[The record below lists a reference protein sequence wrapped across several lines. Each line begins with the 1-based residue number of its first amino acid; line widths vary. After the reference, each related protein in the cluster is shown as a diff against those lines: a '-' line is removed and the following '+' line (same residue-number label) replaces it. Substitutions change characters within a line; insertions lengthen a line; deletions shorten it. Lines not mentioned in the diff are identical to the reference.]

1 MKLKSYLSKKFE
13 GRESFLENIVFPI
26 FGEEKFEDMYDVEA
40 LDNEDLQAMAKRTG
54 IKSAIQYGLVQVGT
68 TEINIYDVTVSDRVM
83 MRRNRV
89 GIQQLIRRIMLDYTS
104 AFIIFHYEDSD
115 SWDWRFSFCQ
125 KDNKEVTEAKRYTFL
140 LGPGQ
145 SCRTAAENF
154 QKLIDKHG
162 EINRDDIVAAFDVEA
177 LSKEFFDKYKAKYE
191 KFCNYIYDNRNDEDL
206 FGHEFAEW
214 DEKLIRDYVKKLLGR
229 IVFLHFLQKK
239 GWLGVPVDKQWG
251 EGDTQFMRNLF
262 KASTPEQKDNYLD
275 CVLEPLFAGALN
287 TQRPN
292 DIFDLGVEGFRT
304 TRIPYLNGG
313 LFERDVLDE
322 PKSTFPASYF
332 EDLFEFFYQYNF
344 TIDENNPNDAEVG
357 IDPEMLG
364 HIFENLLED
373 NKDKGAFY
381 TPKEI
386 VQYMCRESLIAYL
399 TTCVMKKQGENHK
412 PEDEIKESV
421 RKLLNKPE
429 EIVPRMRMEHIDDF
443 GSYIR
448 NVKIC
453 DPAIGSG
460 AFPMGL
466 LNELV
471 RCRVFIN
478 AWAKDEKGNLLEG
491 DYAALK
497 TEIIS
502 NNIYGVDIEKGAI
515 DIARLRFWLSIIVDE
530 QTPHVLPNFDYKFM
544 QGNSLIP
551 TFDGKYINLDTKSQ
565 KHINVEAMKKE
576 KQRLYELK
584 QKYYQAEGEEK
595 HELNVQI
602 KDTILKLI
610 SRQLGYESR
619 AWYQHNAVQGTLS
632 FDDVETM
639 SFDEVRQSLPE
650 DKLQSIA
657 LAESLH
663 AKLNDSSIP
672 VSERSQIDIH
682 FFDWRIMF
690 TEVFDKGS
698 DGFDIVIGNPPYIQL
713 QIDIHKKGIDKKGN
727 EYTMK
732 LGDVYKDSNYL
743 TFEKTGDIYCLFYEQ
758 GVNILDTKG
767 TLCYITSNKWMKSGY
782 GEATRRY
789 FINNCNPILLIDFT
803 GTKIFENATVDVNI
817 LLLRKE
823 KNENKTKSVWLD
835 EISDIKDLFNCVD
848 KKSTIS
854 SYESSEVWNILT
866 AKDMLIKNK
875 IESKGKPLGKWDL
888 VLTRGVGTG
897 YDKAYVITNDE
908 KECLFSSC
916 SIDELERTASIIHPM
931 LRGREIDKYSY
942 KWNGL
947 WMIYIPLHFPMNDI
961 PNIKGASKEAED
973 TFSKLYPT
981 IYRHICQYKDN
992 LSTRDKTE
1000 TGIRYEWYC
1009 MQRPRYDKFGKL
1021 GFSKIIYQE
1030 LSQGSSFAF
1039 DEDGVY
1045 LLNNSAYYI
1054 HSQHDDKYL
1063 IAILNSKLIEYAYS
1077 KYYCT
1082 KLGKTGVRWLAQNIV
1097 NLPIVDAEEFQKQDI
1112 IKIVDQILS
1121 FKKSSC
1127 VADTSSLE
1135 AEIDQLVYQLYG
1147 LTDDEIAIVEGKNE

>member
-1 MKLKSYLSKKFE
+1 MELKSYLSSKFE

-26 FGEEKFEDMYDVEA
+26 FGEDRFEDMYDVDA
-40 LDNEDLQAMAKRTG
+40 LDNEDLQAMARRTG
-54 IKSAIQYGLVQVGT
+54 IKSAIFYGLVQVGT

-191 KFCNYIYDNRNDEDL
+191 KFCNYIYDNRNDEEL

-214 DEKLIRDYVKKLLGR
+214 DEKLIRAYVKKLLGR

-262 KASTPEQKDNYLD
+262 KASTQKQKDNYLD
-275 CVLEPLFAGALN
+275 LVLEPLFAGALN

-344 TIDENNPNDAEVG
+344 TIDENDPNDAEVG

-429 EIVPRMRMEHIDDF
+429 EIVPRMRMEHLDDF

-478 AWAKDEKGNLLEG
+478 AWAKDDKGNLLEG

-530 QTPHVLPNFDYKFM
+530 QKPHVLPNFDYKFM

-551 TFDGKYINLDTKSQ
+551 TFDGKFINLETKQIVNAVSE
-565 KHINVEAMKKE
+565 KLKTEKKE
-576 KQRLYELK
+576 LYRLK
-584 QKYYQAEGEEK
+584 QLHYNASGEEK
-595 HELNVQI
+595 NILDI
-602 KDTILKLI
+602 KIKCSILRMI
-610 SRQLGYESR
+610 SMRLGAESR
-619 AWYQHNAVQGTLS
+619 AWHDTHCKQATMDFGDEQSQVS
-632 FDDVETM
+632 FDTIN
-639 SFDEVRQSLPE
+639 QSLPVE
-650 DKLQSIA
+650 MQQTNNLAKA
-657 LAESLH
+657 LY
-663 AKLNDSSIP
+663 KQLNDASIP
-672 VSERSQIDIH
+672 VAERSQIDIR

-690 TEVFDKGS
+690 TEVFDNGS
-698 DGFDIVIGNPPYIQL
+698 DGFDIVIGNPPYNELRDLSNEMQNHYKHSFYHRYAVGGRINMFQYFYPL
-713 QIDIHKKGIDKKGN
+713 GLSLSKKDGIICLITQNSLLAEDSALN
-727 EYTMK
+727 NRK
-732 LGDVYKDSNYL
+732 LL
-743 TFEKTGDIYCLFYEQ
+743 
-758 GVNILDTKG
+758 
-767 TLCYITSNKWMKSGY
+767 
-782 GEATRRY
+782 
-789 FINNCNPILLIDFT
+789 
-803 GTKIFENATVDVNI
+803 FENSTLLSIDSYPERDDKNKRVFESAKMSVCFCVVRNNKCSEERSFNIKIWEERQMIHVCILSLCRKMIKNIFKEDYTIPICSQQNLDVLVKMKKKAIGSSIVLSSGEIDMTKYKPFFVTEPSPNRI
-817 LLLRKE
+817 RVITGAQVLRY
-823 KNENKTKSVWLD
+823 
-835 EISDIKDLFNCVD
+835 EISDNPSQGGIKYVD
-848 KKSTIS
+848 KNKLVLSRKRQAEFNSTRLVMQRITGVDSKIRLIATSLPLGMCCANSTNYIS
-854 SYESSEVWNILT
+854 SINNNLPLNVIL
-866 AKDMLIKNK
+866 
-875 IESKGKPLGKWDL
+875 
-888 VLTRGVGTG
+888 
-897 YDKAYVITNDE
+897 
-908 KECLFSSC
+908 
-916 SIDELERTASIIHPM
+916 
-931 LRGREIDKYSY
+931 
-942 KWNGL
+942 
-947 WMIYIPLHFPMNDI
+947 
-961 PNIKGASKEAED
+961 
-973 TFSKLYPT
+973 
-981 IYRHICQYKDN
+981 
-992 LSTRDKTE
+992 
-1000 TGIRYEWYC
+1000 
-1009 MQRPRYDKFGKL
+1009 
-1021 GFSKIIYQE
+1021 
-1030 LSQGSSFAF
+1030 
-1039 DEDGVY
+1039 
-1045 LLNNSAYYI
+1045 
-1054 HSQHDDKYL
+1054 
-1063 IAILNSKLIEYAYS
+1063 AILNAKASNFFFKATSTNTNVTNKEIEKLPIPMIDNIIQKKLI
-1077 KYYCT
+1077 
-1082 KLGKTGVRWLAQNIV
+1082 KLVDL
-1097 NLPIVDAEEFQKQDI
+1097 IVDLKNKKDNTSTLEF
-1112 IKIVDQILS
+1112 
-1121 FKKSSC
+1121 
-1127 VADTSSLE
+1127 
-1135 AEIDQLVYQLYG
+1135 EIDQIVYQLYG
-1147 LTDDEIAIVEGKNE
+1147 LTDEEIAIVEGKNE

>member
-1 MKLKSYLSKKFE
+1 MCKELKSYLSKKFE

-26 FGEEKFEDMYDVEA
+26 FGEERFEDMYDVDA
-40 LDNEDLQAMAKRTG
+40 LDNEDLQAMARRTG
-54 IKSAIQYGLVQVGT
+54 IKSAVQYGLVQVGT

-145 SCRTAAENF
+145 SCRTAADNF
-154 QKLIDKHG
+154 QKLIDKRG
-162 EINRDDIVAAFDVEA
+162 EISREDIVKAFDVEA
-177 LSKEFFDKYKAKYE
+177 LSKEFFDKYKAQYE
-191 KFCNYIYDNRNDEDL
+191 KFCNYIYDNCDDESL
-206 FGHEFAEW
+206 FGKEFAEW

-239 GWLGVPVDKQWG
+239 GWLGVPFGKEWG
-251 EGDTQFMRNLF
+251 EGDTQFMKHLF
-262 KASTPEQKDNYLD
+262 EASTQEQKENYLD

-292 DIFDLGVEGFRT
+292 DIFDLDVDGYCT

-313 LFERDVLDE
+313 LFERDALDE
-322 PKSTFPASYF
+322 TKSTFPASYF
-332 EDLFEFFYQYNF
+332 EELFEFFYQYNF
-344 TIDENNPNDAEVG
+344 TIDENDPNDAEVG

-364 HIFENLLED
+364 RIFENLLED

-412 PEDEIKESV
+412 PEDEIKASV

-429 EIVPRMRMEHIDDF
+429 DIVPRMTKEHLKDF
-443 GSYIR
+443 DSYIR

-478 AWAKDEKGNLLEG
+478 AWAKDEKGNLIEG

-530 QTPHVLPNFDYKFM
+530 QNPHVLPNFDYKFM

-565 KHINVEAMKKE
+565 QHINVNAMRKE
-576 KQRLYELK
+576 KQHLYELK
-584 QKYYQAEGEEK
+584 QKYYQAVGEAK

-619 AWYQHNAVQGTLS
+619 AWYQHNAVQTSLS
-632 FDDVETM
+632 FDDVTNM
-639 SFDEVRQSLPE
+639 SFDEVRQLLPE

-663 AKLNDSSIP
+663 AKLTDNSIH
-672 VSERSQIDIH
+672 VAERSQIDIH

-690 TEVFDKGS
+690 TEVFDNGN
-698 DGFDIVIGNPPYIQL
+698 DGFDIVIGNPPYIDSETMSKKMEQMRETYNNNYECARGNW
-713 QIDIHKKGIDKKGN
+713 DIFVVFVELGI
-727 EYTMK
+727 K
-732 LGDVYKDSNYL
+732 LLNNTGILCNIIPNKMIAAKYAISIRNRISETTLLEVRDYSKVDV
-743 TFEKTGDIYCLFYEQ
+743 
-758 GVNILDTKG
+758 
-767 TLCYITSNKWMKSGY
+767 
-782 GEATRRY
+782 
-789 FINNCNPILLIDFT
+789 FINAAVYPITI
-803 GTKIFENATVDVNI
+803 
-817 LLLRKE
+817 LLRKDVNPVTSTFVIMDDIIKVRQINRLKSSE
-823 KNENKTKSVWLD
+823 LSNNEYWDMFFVDKVSYDIVSKINMYERMTALPITILGAATVADAYQIKNMVKEQVGDEDGFKLINSGTIDPFVSLWGIRNCRYLKGSYLRPIVPFEDLKKYSENRYTQSISSKVVVASMTTRFEACLDIEGKYLAGKSTTIILGDKDVLYFLIAIINSKLASFWLNIVFNSLKMSGGAINIGKNELSKLPIPPIDDHIVEKLKIIICNETKLKSIDSLLD
-835 EISDIKDLFNCVD
+835 EIDP
-848 KKSTIS
+848 
-854 SYESSEVWNILT
+854 
-866 AKDMLIKNK
+866 LIYN
-875 IESKGKPLGKWDL
+875 
-888 VLTRGVGTG
+888 
-897 YDKAYVITNDE
+897 
-908 KECLFSSC
+908 
-916 SIDELERTASIIHPM
+916 
-931 LRGREIDKYSY
+931 
-942 KWNGL
+942 
-947 WMIYIPLHFPMNDI
+947 
-961 PNIKGASKEAED
+961 
-973 TFSKLYPT
+973 
-981 IYRHICQYKDN
+981 
-992 LSTRDKTE
+992 
-1000 TGIRYEWYC
+1000 
-1009 MQRPRYDKFGKL
+1009 
-1021 GFSKIIYQE
+1021 
-1030 LSQGSSFAF
+1030 
-1039 DEDGVY
+1039 
-1045 LLNNSAYYI
+1045 
-1054 HSQHDDKYL
+1054 
-1063 IAILNSKLIEYAYS
+1063 
-1077 KYYCT
+1077 
-1082 KLGKTGVRWLAQNIV
+1082 
-1097 NLPIVDAEEFQKQDI
+1097 
-1112 IKIVDQILS
+1112 
-1121 FKKSSC
+1121 
-1127 VADTSSLE
+1127 
-1135 AEIDQLVYQLYG
+1135 LYG
-1147 LTDDEIAIVEGKNE
+1147 LTDEEISIVEGKNE

>member
-1 MKLKSYLSKKFE
+1 MDLKSYLSREFE
-13 GRESFLENIVFPI
+13 GRDSFLENIVFPI
-26 FGEEKFEDMYDVEA
+26 FGKENFENKYDVDA
-40 LDNEDLQAMAKRTG
+40 LDNDDLKLLAQRTG
-54 IKSAIQYGLVQVGT
+54 IKSAILYGLVQVGT
-68 TEINIYDVTVSDRVM
+68 TEIYIYDVTVSERVV

-89 GIQQLIRRIMLDYTS
+89 GIQQLIRKIMETYSS

-125 KDNKEVTEAKRYTFL
+125 KDDKEATEAKRYTFL
-140 LGPGQ
+140 LGKGQ

-162 EINRDDIVAAFDVEA
+162 NINRDDIVKAFDVEA

-262 KASTPEQKDNYLD
+262 KASTQKQKDNYLD
-275 CVLEPLFAGALN
+275 LVLEPLFAGALN

-313 LFERDVLDE
+313 LFERDALDE

-344 TIDENNPNDAEVG
+344 TIDENDPNDAEVG

-412 PEDEIKESV
+412 PADEIKESV

-429 EIVPRMRMEHIDDF
+429 EIVPNMKKNHFEDF

-478 AWAKDEKGNLLEG
+478 AWAKDDKGNLLEG

-530 QTPHVLPNFDYKFM
+530 RTPHVLPNFDYKFM

-551 TFDGKYINLDTKSQ
+551 TFDGKFINLDTKSQ

-576 KQRLYELK
+576 KQHLYELK
-584 QKYYQAEGEEK
+584 QKYYKAEGEDK

-639 SFDEVRQSLPE
+639 SFQEVRQSLPE

-663 AKLNDSSIP
+663 EKLNDKTIP
-672 VSERSQIDIH
+672 VVDRSQIDIH

-690 TEVFDKGS
+690 TEVFDNGNE
-698 DGFDIVIGNPPYIQL
+698 GFDIVIGNPPYITMTKNNTDNSL
-713 QIDIHKKGIDKKGN
+713 LKLYIDNFISIKKCYSKNIYTLFIELGICSLLAPSGN
-727 EYTMK
+727 ISFIIPEGLFKTRSYADCVSMMNNN
-732 LGDVYKDSNYL
+732 GDLLFYSTFSNYVFENAVTGSL
-743 TFEKTGDIYCLFYEQ
+743 IFNFRKEKTG
-758 GVNILDTKG
+758 TKA
-767 TLCYITSNKWMKSGY
+767 IH
-782 GEATRRY
+782 
-789 FINNCNPILLIDFT
+789 
-803 GTKIFENATVDVNI
+803 
-817 LLLRKE
+817 
-823 KNENKTKSVWLD
+823 
-835 EISDIKDLFNCVD
+835 
-848 KKSTIS
+848 
-854 SYESSEVWNILT
+854 
-866 AKDMLIKNK
+866 
-875 IESKGKPLGKWDL
+875 
-888 VLTRGVGTG
+888 
-897 YDKAYVITNDE
+897 YD
-908 KECLFSSC
+908 
-916 SIDELERTASIIHPM
+916 
-931 LRGREIDKYSY
+931 
-942 KWNGL
+942 
-947 WMIYIPLHFPMNDI
+947 
-961 PNIKGASKEAED
+961 
-973 TFSKLYPT
+973 
-981 IYRHICQYKDN
+981 
-992 LSTRDKTE
+992 
-1000 TGIRYEWYC
+1000 
-1009 MQRPRYDKFGKL
+1009 
-1021 GFSKIIYQE
+1021 
-1030 LSQGSSFAF
+1030 F
-1039 DEDGVY
+1039 DENY
-1045 LLNNSAYYI
+1045 N
-1054 HSQHDDKYL
+1054 
-1063 IAILNSKLIEYAYS
+1063 
-1077 KYYCT
+1077 
-1082 KLGKTGVRWLAQNIV
+1082 
-1097 NLPIVDAEEFQKQDI
+1097 
-1112 IKIVDQILS
+1112 IKIVEDGDASILDKIYYSSKELKEVAELFKGMVVKDRQKVVFDTQNGYPNIFLLGKSISKWIIRTPYYTDYCTLTIVGGTKKKSKHDVYPRIVIRRTGDTLCCALIDTPALTESTLYSCWSKKTSIDNRYLLGLLNSNLLDFYNKKRNITNQQGFPQILMTDLQGLPIKEVTNDKQQPIINLVDKILS
-1121 FKKSSC
+1121 KKKQDPYS
-1127 VADTSSLE
+1127 DTSALE
-1135 AEIDQLVYQLYG
+1135 HEIDHLVYQLYG
-1147 LTDDEIAIVEGKNE
+1147 LSYDEVLIVDPDTPITREEYERYNISE

>member
-344 TIDENNPNDAEVG
+344 TIDENDPNDAEVG

-429 EIVPRMRMEHIDDF
+429 EIVPRMRMEHLDDF

-551 TFDGKYINLDTKSQ
+551 TFDGKFINLETEK
-565 KHINVEAMKKE
+565 INKEYYKKLVAEKKE
-576 KQRLYELK
+576 LYRLK
-584 QKYYQAEGEEK
+584 QLHYNASGNEK
-595 HELNVQI
+595 HELDVKI
-602 KDTILKLI
+602 KYSILRLI
-610 SRQLGYESR
+610 AVRLGYESR
-619 AWYQHNAVQGTLS
+619 SWYKNHVTQNSLFKDEETS
-632 FDDVETM
+632 FDIVRKTLPKEKQKVIEFVE
-639 SFDEVRQSLPE
+639 
-650 DKLQSIA
+650 A
-657 LAESLH
+657 LSN
-663 AKLNDSSIP
+663 KLNDISVPI
-672 VSERSQIDIH
+672 EKRSQINIH

-690 TEVFDKGS
+690 TEVFDNGS
-698 DGFDIVIGNPPYIQL
+698 DGFDIVIGNPPYIKEYENRNAFDGFRENSPYYIGKMDLWHGFTCNAIDLCKNYGIVMFIAQNNWTTNAGACKMRKKVVDETRILQMVDFNDYMVFGESASIQTMIMLFCKDSKSNGYKIDYRKQTLSSGKVGMVQL
-713 QIDIHKKGIDKKGN
+713 LGQTGDHCLMRPIFNREFYKGKYITFSKFDDVLTKIDSMDSYLSQDEIAQGIVFPQDFLNKKGHNKIPSFPVGTGIFCLTQSELNALRLTESETKLIKPYYTTEQIHKY
-727 EYTMK
+727 YT
-732 LGDVYKDSNYL
+732 D
-743 TFEKTGDIYCLFYEQ
+743 E
-758 GVNILDTKG
+758 
-767 TLCYITSNKWMKSGY
+767 
-782 GEATRRY
+782 
-789 FINNCNPILLIDFT
+789 
-803 GTKIFENATVDVNI
+803 
-817 LLLRKE
+817 
-823 KNENKTKSVWLD
+823 NENK
-835 EISDIKDLFNCVD
+835 
-848 KKSTIS
+848 
-854 SYESSEVWNILT
+854 
-866 AKDMLIKNK
+866 
-875 IESKGKPLGKWDL
+875 
-888 VLTRGVGTG
+888 
-897 YDKAYVITNDE
+897 
-908 KECLFSSC
+908 
-916 SIDELERTASIIHPM
+916 
-931 LRGREIDKYSY
+931 
-942 KWNGL
+942 L
-947 WMIYIPLHFPMNDI
+947 WMIYTDSKFKADNSLDCFPRIKKHLDQFTSVITSDNKPYGLHRARNSYFFTGKKLISLRKCSNGPVFSYSECDCYVSQTFFSIKTNRWNLKFLTGLLNSSLIRFWLQNKGKMQGENYQVDKEPLMGIPLPQTSYMQQNMI
-961 PNIKGASKEAED
+961 ELVETIISIK
-973 TFSKLYPT
+973 
-981 IYRHICQYKDN
+981 
-992 LSTRDKTE
+992 
-1000 TGIRYEWYC
+1000 
-1009 MQRPRYDKFGKL
+1009 
-1021 GFSKIIYQE
+1021 
-1030 LSQGSSFAF
+1030 
-1039 DEDGVY
+1039 
-1045 LLNNSAYYI
+1045 
-1054 HSQHDDKYL
+1054 
-1063 IAILNSKLIEYAYS
+1063 
-1077 KYYCT
+1077 
-1082 KLGKTGVRWLAQNIV
+1082 
-1097 NLPIVDAEEFQKQDI
+1097 KQD
-1112 IKIVDQILS
+1112 KNS
-1121 FKKSSC
+1121 
-1127 VADTSSLE
+1127 DTTVLE
-1135 AEIDQLVYQLYG
+1135 HEIDQLVYKLYG
-1147 LTDDEIAIVEGKNE
+1147 LTDEEIAIVEGRNE

>member
-1 MKLKSYLSKKFE
+1 MSMELKSYLSKKFE

-344 TIDENNPNDAEVG
+344 TIDENDPNDAEVG

-429 EIVPRMRMEHIDDF
+429 EIVPRMRMEHLDDF

-478 AWAKDEKGNLLEG
+478 AWAKDDKGNLLEG

-530 QTPHVLPNFDYKFM
+530 RTPHVLPNFDYKFM

-551 TFDGKYINLDTKSQ
+551 TFDGKFINLDTKSQ

-576 KQRLYELK
+576 KQHLYELK
-584 QKYYQAEGEEK
+584 QKYYKAEGEDK

-639 SFDEVRQSLPE
+639 SFQEVRQSLPE

-672 VSERSQIDIH
+672 VAERSQVDIH

-690 TEVFDKGS
+690 TEVFDNGS
-698 DGFDIVIGNPPYIQL
+698 DGFDIVIGNPPYITMTKNNTDNSL
-713 QIDIHKKGIDKKGN
+713 LKLYIDNFISIKKCYSKNIYTLFIELGICSLLAPSGN
-727 EYTMK
+727 ISFIIPEGLFKTRSYADCVSMMNNN
-732 LGDVYKDSNYL
+732 GDLLFYSTFSNYVFENAVTGSL
-743 TFEKTGDIYCLFYEQ
+743 IFNFRKEKTG
-758 GVNILDTKG
+758 TKA
-767 TLCYITSNKWMKSGY
+767 IH
-782 GEATRRY
+782 
-789 FINNCNPILLIDFT
+789 
-803 GTKIFENATVDVNI
+803 
-817 LLLRKE
+817 
-823 KNENKTKSVWLD
+823 
-835 EISDIKDLFNCVD
+835 
-848 KKSTIS
+848 
-854 SYESSEVWNILT
+854 
-866 AKDMLIKNK
+866 
-875 IESKGKPLGKWDL
+875 
-888 VLTRGVGTG
+888 
-897 YDKAYVITNDE
+897 YD
-908 KECLFSSC
+908 
-916 SIDELERTASIIHPM
+916 
-931 LRGREIDKYSY
+931 
-942 KWNGL
+942 
-947 WMIYIPLHFPMNDI
+947 
-961 PNIKGASKEAED
+961 
-973 TFSKLYPT
+973 
-981 IYRHICQYKDN
+981 
-992 LSTRDKTE
+992 
-1000 TGIRYEWYC
+1000 
-1009 MQRPRYDKFGKL
+1009 
-1021 GFSKIIYQE
+1021 
-1030 LSQGSSFAF
+1030 F
-1039 DEDGVY
+1039 DENY
-1045 LLNNSAYYI
+1045 N
-1054 HSQHDDKYL
+1054 
-1063 IAILNSKLIEYAYS
+1063 
-1077 KYYCT
+1077 
-1082 KLGKTGVRWLAQNIV
+1082 
-1097 NLPIVDAEEFQKQDI
+1097 
-1112 IKIVDQILS
+1112 IKIVEDGDASILDKIYYSSKELKEVAELFKGMVVKDRQKVVFDTQNGYPNIFLLGKSISKWIIRTPYYTDYCTLTIVGGTKKKSKHDVYPRIVIRRTGDTLCCALIDTPALTESTLYSCWSKKTSIDNRYLLGLLNSNLLDFYNKKRNITNQQGFPQILMTDLQGLPIKEVTNDKQQPIINLVDKILS
-1121 FKKSSC
+1121 KKKQDPYS
-1127 VADTSSLE
+1127 DTSALE
-1135 AEIDQLVYQLYG
+1135 HEIDQLVYQLYC
-1147 LTDDEIAIVEGKNE
+1147 LSYDEVLIIDPDTPITREEYERYNISE

>member
-1 MKLKSYLSKKFE
+1 MSKELKSYLSKKFE

-26 FGEEKFEDMYDVEA
+26 FGEERFEDMYDVDA
-40 LDNEDLQAMAKRTG
+40 LDNEDLQAMARRTG

-145 SCRTAAENF
+145 SCRTAADNF
-154 QKLIDKHG
+154 QKLIDKRG
-162 EINRDDIVAAFDVEA
+162 EISREDIVKAFDVEA
-177 LSKEFFDKYKAKYE
+177 LSKEFFDKYKAQYE
-191 KFCNYIYDNRNDEDL
+191 KFCNYIYDNCDDESL
-206 FGHEFAEW
+206 FGKEFAKW

-239 GWLGVPVDKQWG
+239 GWLGVPFGKEWG
-251 EGDTQFMRNLF
+251 EGDTQFMKHLF
-262 KASTPEQKDNYLD
+262 EASTQEQKENYLD

-292 DIFDLGVEGFRT
+292 DIFDLDVDGYRT

-313 LFERDVLDE
+313 LFERDALDE
-322 PKSTFPASYF
+322 PKSTLPASYF
-332 EDLFEFFYQYNF
+332 EELFDFFYQYNF
-344 TIDENNPNDAEVG
+344 TIDENDPNDAEVG

-364 HIFENLLED
+364 RIFENLLED

-429 EIVPRMRMEHIDDF
+429 EIVPRMTKEHLKDF
-443 GSYIR
+443 DFYIR

-478 AWAKDEKGNLLEG
+478 AWAKDENGNLLEG

-530 QTPHVLPNFDYKFM
+530 RNPHVLPNFDYKFM

-565 KHINVEAMKKE
+565 QHINVNAMRKE
-576 KQRLYELK
+576 KQHLYELK
-584 QKYYQAEGEEK
+584 QNYYQAEGEAK
-595 HELNVQI
+595 HDLNVQI

-619 AWYQHNAVQGTLS
+619 AWYQHNAVQTSLS
-632 FDDVETM
+632 FDDVKNM
-639 SFDEVRQSLPE
+639 PFDEVRQSLPE

-663 AKLNDSSIP
+663 AKLTDNSIP
-672 VSERSQIDIH
+672 VAERSQIDIH

-690 TEVFDKGS
+690 TEVFDNGN
-698 DGFDIVIGNPPYIQL
+698 DGFDIVIGNPPYVTY
-713 QIDIHKKGIDKKGN
+713 KGKQKVNCSEELVSHLISI
-727 EYTMK
+727 
-732 LGDVYKDSNYL
+732 YKDSAEYKINSYALFVELGQKISRSRGCL
-743 TFEKTGDIYCLFYEQ
+743 TFIIPSTILQNEYLKKIRKLLITANDLMTIVSFENKVFDAVTDSIIIECLHGHSTSNIMTYYRVNDLNFTCTDYKCFNPEQWNSESELYKIDLRSNNNDKIIFSKMEDNSIRLGDIYNVYVGIVANGIKKFLSEYKQNNNYKKYLQ
-758 GVNILDTKG
+758 GKHLGHYSIKK
-767 TLCYITSNKWMKSGY
+767 TSL
-782 GEATRRY
+782 
-789 FINNCNPILLIDFT
+789 FINFDKEKLHSNTDET
-803 GTKIFENATVDVNI
+803 VYEREMKI
-817 LLLRKE
+817 LLRKTG
-823 KNENKTKSVWLD
+823 NV
-835 EISDIKDLFNCVD
+835 
-848 KKSTIS
+848 
-854 SYESSEVWNILT
+854 
-866 AKDMLIKNK
+866 LIA
-875 IESKGKPLGKWDL
+875 
-888 VLTRGVGTG
+888 T
-897 YDKAYVITNDE
+897 
-908 KECLFSSC
+908 
-916 SIDELERTASIIHPM
+916 
-931 LRGREIDKYSY
+931 IDKEHYYTDQS
-942 KWNGL
+942 
-947 WMIYIPLHFPMNDI
+947 IYN
-961 PNIKGASKEAED
+961 
-973 TFSKLYPT
+973 
-981 IYRHICQYKDN
+981 
-992 LSTRDKTE
+992 
-1000 TGIRYEWYC
+1000 
-1009 MQRPRYDKFGKL
+1009 
-1021 GFSKIIYQE
+1021 IYQYIDN
-1030 LSQGSSFAF
+1030 SYS
-1039 DEDGVY
+1039 DY
-1045 LLNNSAYYI
+1045 LLV
-1054 HSQHDDKYL
+1054 
-1063 IAILNSKLIEYAYS
+1063 AILNSKLMNFYYNRKLITNADVFPYIKGVHIKSFPIPKKHTNSTIE
-1077 KYYCT
+1077 K
-1082 KLGKTGVRWLAQNIV
+1082 KIEDKVRKILDSRQKGISINV
-1097 NLPIVDAEEFQKQDI
+1097 NSIE
-1112 IKIVDQILS
+1112 
-1121 FKKSSC
+1121 C
-1127 VADTSSLE
+1127 
-1135 AEIDQLVYQLYG
+1135 EINKLVYQLYG
-1147 LTDDEIAIVEGKNE
+1147 LTQEEISIVEGKNE

>member
-1 MKLKSYLSKKFE
+1 MSMELKSYLSKKFE

-191 KFCNYIYDNRNDEDL
+191 KFCNYIYDNRNDETL

-344 TIDENNPNDAEVG
+344 TIDENDPYDAEVG

-429 EIVPRMRMEHIDDF
+429 EIVPRMRMEHLDDF

-551 TFDGKYINLDTKSQ
+551 TFDGKFINLETEK
-565 KHINVEAMKKE
+565 INKEYYKKLVAEKKE
-576 KQRLYELK
+576 LYRLK
-584 QKYYQAEGEEK
+584 QLHYNASGNEK
-595 HELNVQI
+595 HELDVKI
-602 KDTILKLI
+602 KYSILRLI
-610 SRQLGYESR
+610 AVRLGYESR
-619 AWYQHNAVQGTLS
+619 SWYKNHVTQNSLFKDEETS
-632 FDDVETM
+632 FDIVRKTLPKEKQKVIEFVE
-639 SFDEVRQSLPE
+639 
-650 DKLQSIA
+650 A
-657 LAESLH
+657 LSN
-663 AKLNDSSIP
+663 KLNDTSVPI
-672 VSERSQIDIH
+672 EKRSQINIH

-690 TEVFDKGS
+690 TEVFDNGS
-698 DGFDIVIGNPPYIQL
+698 DGFDIVIGNPPYIKEYENRNAFDGFRENSPYYIGKMDLWHGFTCNAIDLCKNYGIVMFIAQNNWTTNAGACKMRKKVVDETRILQMVDFNDYMVFGESASIQTMIMLFCKDSKSNGYKIDYRKQTLSSGKVGMVQL
-713 QIDIHKKGIDKKGN
+713 LGQTGDHCLMRPIFNREFYKGKYITFSKFDDVLTKIDSMDSYLSQDEIAQGIVFPQDFLNKKGHNKIPSFPVGTGIFCLTQSELNALRLTESETKLIKPYYTTEQIHKY
-727 EYTMK
+727 YT
-732 LGDVYKDSNYL
+732 D
-743 TFEKTGDIYCLFYEQ
+743 E
-758 GVNILDTKG
+758 
-767 TLCYITSNKWMKSGY
+767 
-782 GEATRRY
+782 
-789 FINNCNPILLIDFT
+789 
-803 GTKIFENATVDVNI
+803 
-817 LLLRKE
+817 
-823 KNENKTKSVWLD
+823 NENK
-835 EISDIKDLFNCVD
+835 
-848 KKSTIS
+848 
-854 SYESSEVWNILT
+854 
-866 AKDMLIKNK
+866 
-875 IESKGKPLGKWDL
+875 
-888 VLTRGVGTG
+888 
-897 YDKAYVITNDE
+897 
-908 KECLFSSC
+908 
-916 SIDELERTASIIHPM
+916 
-931 LRGREIDKYSY
+931 
-942 KWNGL
+942 L
-947 WMIYIPLHFPMNDI
+947 WMIYTDSKFKADNSLDCFPRIKKHLDQFTSVITSDNKPYGLHRARNSYFFTGKKIISLRKCSNGPVFSYSECDCYVSQTFFSIKTNRWNLKFLTGLLNSSLIRFWLQNKGKMQGENYQVDKEPLMGIPLPQTSYMQQNMI
-961 PNIKGASKEAED
+961 ELVETIISIK
-973 TFSKLYPT
+973 
-981 IYRHICQYKDN
+981 
-992 LSTRDKTE
+992 
-1000 TGIRYEWYC
+1000 
-1009 MQRPRYDKFGKL
+1009 
-1021 GFSKIIYQE
+1021 
-1030 LSQGSSFAF
+1030 
-1039 DEDGVY
+1039 
-1045 LLNNSAYYI
+1045 
-1054 HSQHDDKYL
+1054 
-1063 IAILNSKLIEYAYS
+1063 
-1077 KYYCT
+1077 
-1082 KLGKTGVRWLAQNIV
+1082 
-1097 NLPIVDAEEFQKQDI
+1097 KQD
-1112 IKIVDQILS
+1112 KNS
-1121 FKKSSC
+1121 
-1127 VADTSSLE
+1127 DTTVLE
-1135 AEIDQLVYQLYG
+1135 HEIDQLVYKLYG
-1147 LTDDEIAIVEGKNE
+1147 LTDEEIAIVEGRNE

>member
-1 MKLKSYLSKKFE
+1 MELKSYLSSKFE
-13 GRESFLENIVFPI
+13 GRDSFLENIVFPI
-26 FGEEKFEDMYDVEA
+26 FGEERFEDRYDVEA
-40 LDNEDLQAMAKRTG
+40 LDNADLQSMAQRTG
-54 IKSAIQYGLVQVGT
+54 IKSVILYGMVQIGT
-68 TEINIYDVTVSDRVM
+68 TEIYIYDVTVSDRVM

-89 GIQQLIRRIMLDYTS
+89 GIQRLIRRIMDTFTS

-125 KDNKEVTEAKRYTFL
+125 KDDKDATEAKRYTFL

-145 SCRTAAENF
+145 SCRTATENF

-162 EINRDDIVAAFDVEA
+162 EISREDIVNAFDVEA

-191 KFCNYIYDNRNDEDL
+191 KFCNYIYDNRNDESL

-262 KASTPEQKDNYLD
+262 KASTKEQKDNYLD
-275 CVLEPLFAGALN
+275 SVLEPLFAGALN

-304 TRIPYLNGG
+304 MKIPYLNGG
-313 LFERDVLDE
+313 LFELDALDE
-322 PKSTFPASYF
+322 LKSIFPASYF

-344 TIDENNPNDAEVG
+344 TIDENDPNDAEVG

-412 PEDEIKESV
+412 PEDKISESV
-421 RKLLNKPE
+421 RQLLNKPE
-429 EIVPRMRMEHIDDF
+429 EIVPRMKKEHLDDF

-530 QTPHVLPNFDYKFM
+530 RTPHVLPNFDYKFM

-551 TFDGKYINLDTKSQ
+551 TFDGKFINLDTKSQ
-565 KHINVEAMKKE
+565 SHTNVEAMKKD
-576 KQRLYELK
+576 KQHLYELK
-584 QKYYQAEGEEK
+584 KQYYKAEGEDK

-619 AWYQHNAVQGTLS
+619 SWYHHNAVQTSLS
-632 FDDVETM
+632 FDDVTNM

-650 DKLQSIA
+650 EKQQTIA

-663 AKLNDSSIP
+663 AKLIDKSIP
-672 VSERSQIDIH
+672 VAERSQIDIH

-690 TEVFDKGS
+690 TEVFDNGN

-713 QIDIHKKGIDKKGN
+713 QINGG
-727 EYTMK
+727 ELAK
-732 LGDVYKDSNYL
+732 LYENCNYS
-743 TFEKTGDIYCLFYEQ
+743 TFARTGDIYCLFYERGWQ
-758 GVNILDTKG
+758 LLNKG
-767 TLCYITSNKWMKSGY
+767 GHLCYITSNKWMRAGY
-782 GEATRRY
+782 GEKTRD
-789 FINNCNPILLIDFT
+789 FFANKTNPMLLIDFA
-803 GTKIFENATVDVNI
+803 GVKIFESATVDTNI
-817 LLLRKE
+817 LLFSKSNNQHRTICAVTNKQNKDSV
-823 KNENKTKSVWLD
+823 KNL
-835 EISDIKDLFNCVD
+835 SDFVQQQNTICDFSSSDSWVILSPIEQSIKR
-848 KKSTIS
+848 
-854 SYESSEVWNILT
+854 
-866 AKDMLIKNK
+866 K
-875 IESKGKPLGKWDL
+875 IEAVGTPLKDWDINIYRG
-888 VLTRGVGTG
+888 VLTGCNE
-897 YDKAYVITNDE
+897 AFIITSEKREEILANCQTEDE
-908 KECLFSSC
+908 RQ
-916 SIDELERTASIIHPM
+916 RTAELIRPI
-931 LRGREIDKYSY
+931 LRGRDIKRYGYVD
-942 KWNGL
+942 NGL
-947 WMIYIPLHFPMNDI
+947 YLINTHN
-961 PNIKGASKEAED
+961 
-973 TFSKLYPT
+973 
-981 IYRHICQYKDN
+981 
-992 LSTRDKTE
+992 
-1000 TGIRYEWYC
+1000 GIRG
-1009 MQRPRYDKFGKL
+1009 RLPRINIEDYPAVKAHLDQYWDKIAIRADKGDTPYNLRNCAYLEDFNKP
-1021 GFSKIIYQE
+1021 KIIFQE
-1030 LSQGSSFAF
+1030 IVQSSQFLY
-1039 DEDGVY
+1039 DEETHYMCNDTGRIIVGDHLPFILGV
-1045 LLNNSAYYI
+1045 
-1054 HSQHDDKYL
+1054 
-1063 IAILNSKLIEYAYS
+1063 LNSKIFFYAVKKFYGGGVLGEHGIRMKHTFFGNFPCLSYDRQIEEGAKELSNNFIETIAKRLDELIYSAYS
-1077 KYYCT
+1077 LT
-1082 KLGKTGVRWLAQNIV
+1082 K
-1097 NLPIVDAEEFQKQDI
+1097 EEI
-1112 IKIVDQILS
+1112 
-1121 FKKSSC
+1121 
-1127 VADTSSLE
+1127 
-1135 AEIDQLVYQLYG
+1135 AEI
-1147 LTDDEIAIVEGKNE
+1147 EGEVT

>member
-1 MKLKSYLSKKFE
+1 M
-13 GRESFLENIVFPI
+13 ENIVFPI
-26 FGEEKFEDMYDVEA
+26 FGEERFEDMYDVDA
-40 LDNEDLQAMAKRTG
+40 LDNEDLQAMAQRTG
-54 IKSAIQYGLVQVGT
+54 IKSAILYGLVQIGT
-68 TEINIYDVTVSDRVM
+68 TEIYIYDVTVSDRVM

-89 GIQQLIRRIMLDYTS
+89 GIQQLIRKIMETYTS
-104 AFIIFHYEDSD
+104 AFIIFHYEDSE

-125 KDNKEVTEAKRYTFL
+125 KDDKEVTEAKRYTFL
-140 LGPGQ
+140 LGPDQ

-162 EINRDDIVAAFDVEA
+162 DINRDDIVQAFDVEA
-177 LSKEFFDKYKAKYE
+177 LSKEFFGKYKLQYE
-191 KFCNYIYDNRNDEDL
+191 KFCKFIYDNRNDESL

-239 GWLGVPVDKQWG
+239 GWLGVDVNKQWG
-251 EGDTQFMRNLF
+251 DGETQFMRNLF
-262 KASTPEQKDNYLD
+262 KASTQEQKDNYLD
-275 CVLEPLFAGALN
+275 LVLEPLFGGALN

-292 DIFDLGVEGFRT
+292 DIFDLNVEGYRN

-313 LFERDVLDE
+313 LFERDMLDE

-344 TIDENNPNDAEVG
+344 TIDENDPNDAEVG

-364 HIFENLLED
+364 RIFENLLED

-421 RKLLNKPE
+421 RQLLNKPE
-429 EIVPRMRMEHIDDF
+429 DIVPRMKKEHLEDF
-443 GSYIR
+443 DSYIR

-551 TFDGKYINLDTKSQ
+551 TFDGKFINLDTTTQS
-565 KHINVEAMKKE
+565 HINVVAMKKE
-576 KQRLYELK
+576 KQHLYELK
-584 QKYYQAEGEEK
+584 QKYYKAEGEEK

-619 AWYQHNAVQGTLS
+619 AWYQHNAVQTTLDFGEVS
-632 FDDVETM
+632 SM
-639 SFDEVRQSLPE
+639 SFDKVRQSLPA
-650 DKLQSIA
+650 DKLESIE
-657 LAESLH
+657 LAETLH
-663 AKLNDSSIP
+663 AKLNDKSIP

-690 TEVFDKGS
+690 TEVFDNDNK
-698 DGFDIVIGNPPYIQL
+698 GFDIVIGNPPYITMTKNNTDNSL
-713 QIDIHKKGIDKKGN
+713 LKVYIDEYLSIKRCYSKNIYTLFIELGICNLLAPRGN
-727 EYTMK
+727 ISYIIPEGLFKTRSYEDCVSMMNNN
-732 LGDVYKDSNYL
+732 GDL
-743 TFEKTGDIYCLFYEQ
+743 LFYS
-758 GVNILDTKG
+758 T
-767 TLCYITSNKWMKSGY
+767 
-782 GEATRRY
+782 
-789 FINNCNPILLIDFT
+789 FT
-803 GTKIFENATVDVNI
+803 NYVFENAVTGSLIFNF
-817 LLLRKE
+817 RKE
-823 KNENKTKSVWLD
+823 KRGIKPIHYDFDENYYLKIVEDEDTSILDKIRCSSKELKEVAELFKGMVVKNRQEVVFETQNGCPDIFLLGKSISKWNVKKLFYTDYDTLTIIGGTK
-835 EISDIKDLFNCVD
+835 
-848 KKSTIS
+848 KKSKHDVSPRIVIRRTGDTLCCAIIDTPALT
-854 SYESSEVWNILT
+854 ESTLYSCWS
-866 AKDMLIKNK
+866 KN
-875 IESKGKPLGKWDL
+875 P
-888 VLTRGVGTG
+888 
-897 YDKAYVITNDE
+897 
-908 KECLFSSC
+908 
-916 SIDELERTASIIHPM
+916 SID
-931 LRGREIDKYSY
+931 
-942 KWNGL
+942 N
-947 WMIYIPLHFPMNDI
+947 
-961 PNIKGASKEAED
+961 
-973 TFSKLYPT
+973 
-981 IYRHICQYKDN
+981 
-992 LSTRDKTE
+992 
-1000 TGIRYEWYC
+1000 
-1009 MQRPRYDKFGKL
+1009 
-1021 GFSKIIYQE
+1021 
-1030 LSQGSSFAF
+1030 
-1039 DEDGVY
+1039 
-1045 LLNNSAYYI
+1045 
-1054 HSQHDDKYL
+1054 KYL
-1063 IAILNSKLIEYAYS
+1063 IGLLNSSLLDFYNKKRNITNQQGFPQILMTDLQGLPIREV
-1077 KYYCT
+1077 KID
-1082 KLGKTGVRWLAQNIV
+1082 KQQPIV
-1097 NLPIVDAEEFQKQDI
+1097 NLVN
-1112 IKIVDQILS
+1112 QILS
-1121 FKKSSC
+1121 RKNQNPM
-1127 VADTSSLE
+1127 ADTSALE
-1135 AEIDQLVYQLYG
+1135 HEIDQLVYKLYG
-1147 LTDDEIAIVEGKNE
+1147 LTDDEIAIVEGNNE

>member
-1 MKLKSYLSKKFE
+1 MELKSYLSSKFE
-13 GRESFLENIVFPI
+13 GRDSFLKNIVYPI
-26 FGEEKFEDMYDVEA
+26 FGEERFEDRYDVEA
-40 LDNEDLQAMAKRTG
+40 LDNADLQSMAQRTG
-54 IKSAIQYGLVQVGT
+54 IKSVILYGMVQIGT
-68 TEINIYDVTVSDRVM
+68 TEIYIYDVTVSDRVM

-89 GIQQLIRRIMLDYTS
+89 GIQRLIRRIMDTFTS

-125 KDNKEVTEAKRYTFL
+125 KDDKDATEAKRYTFL

-145 SCRTAAENF
+145 SCRTATENF

-162 EINRDDIVAAFDVEA
+162 EISREDIVNAFDVEA

-191 KFCNYIYDNRNDEDL
+191 KFCNYIYDNRNDESL

-262 KASTPEQKDNYLD
+262 KASTKEQKDNYLD
-275 CVLEPLFAGALN
+275 SVLEPLFAGALN

-304 TRIPYLNGG
+304 MKIPYLNGG
-313 LFERDVLDE
+313 LFELDALDE
-322 PKSTFPASYF
+322 LKSIFPASYF

-344 TIDENNPNDAEVG
+344 TIDENDPNDAEVG

-412 PEDEIKESV
+412 PEDKISESV
-421 RKLLNKPE
+421 RQLLNKPE
-429 EIVPRMRMEHIDDF
+429 EIVPRMKKEHLDDF

-530 QTPHVLPNFDYKFM
+530 RTPHVLPNFDYKFM

-551 TFDGKYINLDTKSQ
+551 TFDGKFINLDTKSQ
-565 KHINVEAMKKE
+565 SHTNVEAMKKD
-576 KQRLYELK
+576 KQHLYELK
-584 QKYYQAEGEEK
+584 QQYYKAEGEDK

-619 AWYQHNAVQGTLS
+619 SWYQHNAVQTSLS
-632 FDDVETM
+632 FDDVTNM

-650 DKLQSIA
+650 EKQQTIA

-663 AKLNDSSIP
+663 AKLNDKSIP
-672 VSERSQIDIH
+672 VAERSQIDIH

-690 TEVFDKGS
+690 TEVFDNGS
-698 DGFDIVIGNPPYIQL
+698 DGFDIVIGNPPYLRIQEL
-713 QIDIHKKGIDKKGN
+713 RQSNNELAEYLSSKYKSATGSFDLYVTFVEQGLKLVKPIGVMYYIMPVKWTNSSFGKGLRGLLCDRSFISSIINFEAYQIFNASTYTGIHCFKHSDSLSYLELDRDMKNNQELHAYLNSITQSEFVKIKPNTSEAWILTNRKVNSVLEKLNKLPLRLSDVFDKIFQGIATSKD
-727 EYTMK
+727 
-732 LGDVYKDSNYL
+732 DVYFLYNCHLTNSFEIEGFSKYL
-743 TFEKTGDIYCLFYEQ
+743 KKNVTIEKGL
-758 GVNILDTKG
+758 V
-767 TLCYITSNKWMKSGY
+767 
-782 GEATRRY
+782 
-789 FINNCNPILLIDFT
+789 
-803 GTKIFENATVDVNI
+803 
-817 LLLRKE
+817 
-823 KNENKTKSVWLD
+823 
-835 EISDIKDLFNCVD
+835 
-848 KKSTIS
+848 
-854 SYESSEVWNILT
+854 
-866 AKDMLIKNK
+866 
-875 IESKGKPLGKWDL
+875 KPLLKGEDVHRYEPL
-888 VLTRGVGTG
+888 YSDR
-897 YDKAYVITNDE
+897 YVIFPYNLSNGRAE
-908 KECLFSSC
+908 LFSEQQIANLFPKGYSYLKDC
-916 SIDELERTASIIHPM
+916 EEE
-931 LRGREIDKYSY
+931 LRGREKGRFNNNKWYIFGRGQGINYGGIPKLLAPEISLGGNFMFDSNGHFYS
-942 KWNGL
+942 
-947 WMIYIPLHFPMNDI
+947 
-961 PNIKGASKEAED
+961 
-973 TFSKLYPT
+973 TTT
-981 IYRHICQYKDN
+981 IYGYIKNDRITISY
-992 LSTRDKTE
+992 E
-1000 TGIRYEWYC
+1000 T
-1009 MQRPRYDKFGKL
+1009 
-1021 GFSKIIYQE
+1021 
-1030 LSQGSSFAF
+1030 
-1039 DEDGVY
+1039 
-1045 LLNNSAYYI
+1045 LL
-1054 HSQHDDKYL
+1054 
-1063 IAILNSKLIEYAYS
+1063 AIMNSKLCWWFLKNTGTVLANGYYRYKPAYLNPMPIPDIQKEDDS
-1077 KYYCT
+1077 IIK
-1082 KLGKTGVRWLAQNIV
+1082 QIV
-1097 NLPIVDAEEFQKQDI
+1097 NKIIESTDEVYNKELEEELESYI
-1112 IKIVDQILS
+1112 HKI
-1121 FKKSSC
+1121 
-1127 VADTSSLE
+1127 
-1135 AEIDQLVYQLYG
+1135 YG
-1147 LTDDEIAIVEGKNE
+1147 LSREDSSIVMS

>member
-1 MKLKSYLSKKFE
+1 MIDFKSYFHDKYK
-13 GRESFLENIVFPI
+13 GGENFIENVILPI
-26 FGEEKFEDMYDVEA
+26 FGEDKYEDAYEEDVLGNNPE
-40 LDNEDLQAMAKRTG
+40 LITMARNTG
-54 IKSAIQYGLVQVGT
+54 LSQILRLGT
-68 TEINIYDVTVSDRVM
+68 INIPMNPTDVFDITVDDHVQMKS
-83 MRRNRV
+83 NRV
-89 GIQQLIRRIMLDYTS
+89 DVQRLIRSIMSTYSS
-104 AFIIFHYEDSD
+104 AFMIFHYNDD
-115 SWDWRFSFCQ
+115 DKWDWRFSFCSKLGNNQ
-125 KDNKEVTEAKRYTFL
+125 QSTDSKRYTFL
-140 LGPGQ
+140 LGPNQ
-145 SCRTAAENF
+145 SCRTAADNF
-154 QKLIDKHG
+154 KKLLDKQG
-162 EINRDDIVAAFDVEA
+162 DINLDDIIDAFDVEA
-177 LSKEFFDKYKAKYE
+177 LSKEFFNEYKTKYE
-191 KFCNYIYDNRNDEDL
+191 KFCNFIYDNRNDKSL

-262 KASTPEQKDNYLD
+262 KASTPEQKGNYLD

-344 TIDENNPNDAEVG
+344 TIDENDPNDAEVG

-386 VQYMCRESLIAYL
+386 VQYMCRESLISYL
-399 TTCVMKKQGENHK
+399 STCVVKKQGENHMPEDKISESVRRLLTK
-412 PEDEIKESV
+412 PED
-421 RKLLNKPE
+421 
-429 EIVPRMRMEHIDDF
+429 IVPKMTKEQLDDF

-478 AWAKDEKGNLLEG
+478 AWAKNEKGNLLEG

-530 QTPHVLPNFDYKFM
+530 QNPHVLPNFDYKFM

-565 KHINVEAMKKE
+565 QHINVNAMRKE
-576 KQRLYELK
+576 KQHLYELK
-584 QKYYQAEGEEK
+584 QKYYQAEGEAK

-619 AWYQHNAVQGTLS
+619 AWYQHNAVQTSLS

-639 SFDEVRQSLPE
+639 SFNEVRKTLPE
-650 DKLQSIA
+650 EKQQTIA

-663 AKLNDSSIP
+663 AKLNDKSIP
-672 VSERSQIDIH
+672 VAERSQIDIH

-690 TEVFDKGS
+690 TEVFDNGS
-698 DGFDIVIGNPPYIQL
+698 EGFDIVIGNPPYLRIQEL
-713 QIDIHKKGIDKKGN
+713 RQSNNELAEYLSSKYKSATGSFDLYVTFVEQGLKLVKPIGVMYYIMPVKWTNSSFGKGLRGLLCDRSFISSIINFEAYQIFNASTYTGIHCFKHSDSLSYLELDRDIKNNQELHAYLNSITQSEFVKIKPNTSEAWILTNRKVNSVLEKLNKLPLRLSDVFDKIFQGIATSKD
-727 EYTMK
+727 
-732 LGDVYKDSNYL
+732 DVYFLYNCHL
-743 TFEKTGDIYCLFYEQ
+743 TNSFE
-758 GVNILDTKG
+758 
-767 TLCYITSNKWMKSGY
+767 
-782 GEATRRY
+782 
-789 FINNCNPILLIDFT
+789 
-803 GTKIFENATVDVNI
+803 
-817 LLLRKE
+817 
-823 KNENKTKSVWLD
+823 
-835 EISDIKDLFNCVD
+835 
-848 KKSTIS
+848 
-854 SYESSEVWNILT
+854 
-866 AKDMLIKNK
+866 
-875 IESKGKPLGKWDL
+875 IE
-888 VLTRGVGTG
+888 
-897 YDKAYVITNDE
+897 
-908 KECLFSSC
+908 
-916 SIDELERTASIIHPM
+916 
-931 LRGREIDKYSY
+931 
-942 KWNGL
+942 
-947 WMIYIPLHFPMNDI
+947 
-961 PNIKGASKEAED
+961 
-973 TFSKLYPT
+973 
-981 IYRHICQYKDN
+981 
-992 LSTRDKTE
+992 
-1000 TGIRYEWYC
+1000 
-1009 MQRPRYDKFGKL
+1009 
-1021 GFSKIIYQE
+1021 GFSKYLKKNVTIE
-1030 LSQGSSFAF
+1030 KGLVKPLLKG
-1039 DEDGVY
+1039 EDVHRY
-1045 LLNNSAYYI
+1045 EPL
-1054 HSQHDDKYL
+1054 
-1063 IAILNSKLIEYAYS
+1063 YS
-1077 KYYCT
+1077 
-1082 KLGKTGVRWLAQNIV
+1082 
-1097 NLPIVDAEEFQKQDI
+1097 D
-1112 IKIVDQILS
+1112 
-1121 FKKSSC
+1121 
-1127 VADTSSLE
+1127 
-1135 AEIDQLVYQLYG
+1135 
-1147 LTDDEIAIVEGKNE
+1147 

>member
-1 MKLKSYLSKKFE
+1 MDLKSYLSREFE

-26 FGEEKFEDMYDVEA
+26 FGKENFENKYDVDA
-40 LDNEDLQAMAKRTG
+40 LDNDDLKLLAQRTG
-54 IKSAIQYGLVQVGT
+54 IKSAILYGLVQVGT
-68 TEINIYDVTVSDRVM
+68 TEIYIYDVTVSERVV

-89 GIQQLIRRIMLDYTS
+89 GIQQLIRKIMETYSS

-125 KDNKEVTEAKRYTFL
+125 KDDKEATEAKRYTFL
-140 LGPGQ
+140 LGKGQ

-162 EINRDDIVAAFDVEA
+162 NINRDDIVKAFDVEA

-191 KFCNYIYDNRNDEDL
+191 KFCNYIYDNRNDETL

-262 KASTPEQKDNYLD
+262 KASTQKQKDNYLD
-275 CVLEPLFAGALN
+275 LVLEPLFAGALN

-344 TIDENNPNDAEVG
+344 TIDENDPNDAEVG

-421 RKLLNKPE
+421 RKLLNKLE
-429 EIVPRMRMEHIDDF
+429 EIVPRMRMEHLDDF

-478 AWAKDEKGNLLEG
+478 AWAKDDKGNLLEG

-530 QTPHVLPNFDYKFM
+530 RTPHVLPNFDYKFM

-551 TFDGKYINLDTKSQ
+551 TFDGKFINLDTKSQ

-639 SFDEVRQSLPE
+639 SFQEVRQSLPE

-663 AKLNDSSIP
+663 EKLNDKTIP
-672 VSERSQIDIH
+672 VVDRSQIDIH

-690 TEVFDKGS
+690 TEVFDNGNE
-698 DGFDIVIGNPPYIQL
+698 GFDIVIGNPPYV
-713 QIDIHKKGIDKKGN
+713 DAKKLKSLSSVLKLFKIYNGSADLFTYFFEIGIKSCKHNGIV
-727 EYTMK
+727 TM
-732 LGDVYKDSNYL
+732 
-743 TFEKTGDIYCLFYEQ
+743 
-758 GVNILDTKG
+758 
-767 TLCYITSNKWMKSGY
+767 ITSNKWMRSEY
-782 GEATRRY
+782 GRNLRS
-789 FINNCNPILLIDFT
+789 FINKNTLIQLLDF
-803 GTKIFENATVDVNI
+803 GTNRLFNATVDTDIIIIRKDFSSYTPLIASMQECDAKDNIYSYLINNSVNVCLTDDAWLIKKGNKDLIHERLKNIKTHLSDLNVKIYRGI
-817 LLLRKE
+817 LTGCNDAFHITEEE
-823 KNENKTKSVWLD
+823 KNFLLTEDAKNSQIITPLIRGIETEKYTINRKGLWLLNIHNGLKGKMLPVNVLDYPSIKNHLDKYYDRLVQRDDKGKTPYNLRNCAYLNELNHPKIIWQAVSKRVAFSYDQDGTLTCD
-835 EISDIKDLFNCVD
+835 VTTFFMTGKDL
-848 KKSTIS
+848 K
-854 SYESSEVWNILT
+854 YIL
-866 AKDMLIKNK
+866 
-875 IESKGKPLGKWDL
+875 
-888 VLTRGVGTG
+888 
-897 YDKAYVITNDE
+897 
-908 KECLFSSC
+908 
-916 SIDELERTASIIHPM
+916 
-931 LRGREIDKYSY
+931 
-942 KWNGL
+942 
-947 WMIYIPLHFPMNDI
+947 
-961 PNIKGASKEAED
+961 
-973 TFSKLYPT
+973 
-981 IYRHICQYKDN
+981 
-992 LSTRDKTE
+992 
-1000 TGIRYEWYC
+1000 
-1009 MQRPRYDKFGKL
+1009 
-1021 GFSKIIYQE
+1021 
-1030 LSQGSSFAF
+1030 
-1039 DEDGVY
+1039 
-1045 LLNNSAYYI
+1045 
-1054 HSQHDDKYL
+1054 
-1063 IAILNSKLIEYAYS
+1063 AILNSKLFEYSLINIYLEGDTFKSKNKIIQNFPIPQRDDVYSERIENLVD
-1077 KYYCT
+1077 KVIKT
-1082 KLGKTGVRWLAQNIV
+1082 KTNDSNSNTI
-1097 NLPIVDAEEFQKQDI
+1097 
-1112 IKIVDQILS
+1112 
-1121 FKKSSC
+1121 
-1127 VADTSSLE
+1127 SLE
-1135 AEIDQLVYQLYG
+1135 SQIDQLVYKLYG
-1147 LTDDEIAIVEGKNE
+1147 LTDEEIAIVEGRNE

>member
-1 MKLKSYLSKKFE
+1 MDLKSYLSREFE
-13 GRESFLENIVFPI
+13 GRDSFLENIVFPI
-26 FGEEKFEDMYDVEA
+26 FGKENFENKYDVDA
-40 LDNEDLQAMAKRTG
+40 LDNDDLKLLAQRTG
-54 IKSAIQYGLVQVGT
+54 IKSAILYGLVQVGT
-68 TEINIYDVTVSDRVM
+68 TEIYIYDVTVSERVV

-89 GIQQLIRRIMLDYTS
+89 GIQQLIRKIMETYSS

-125 KDNKEVTEAKRYTFL
+125 KDDKEATEAKRYTFL
-140 LGPGQ
+140 LGKGQ

-162 EINRDDIVAAFDVEA
+162 NINRDDIVKAFDVEA

-191 KFCNYIYDNRNDEDL
+191 KFCNYIYDNRNDETL

-262 KASTPEQKDNYLD
+262 KASTQKQKDNYLD
-275 CVLEPLFAGALN
+275 LVLEPLFAGALN

-344 TIDENNPNDAEVG
+344 TIDENDPNDAEVG

-429 EIVPRMRMEHIDDF
+429 EIVPNMKKNHFDDF

-478 AWAKDEKGNLLEG
+478 AWAKDDKGNLLEG

-530 QTPHVLPNFDYKFM
+530 RTPHVLPNFDYKFM

-551 TFDGKYINLDTKSQ
+551 TFDGKFINLDTKSQ

-576 KQRLYELK
+576 KQHLYELK
-584 QKYYQAEGEEK
+584 QKYYQAEGEAK

-619 AWYQHNAVQGTLS
+619 AWYQHNAVQTSLS
-632 FDDVETM
+632 FDDVKNM
-639 SFDEVRQSLPE
+639 PFDEVRQSLPE
-650 DKLQSIA
+650 EKLQSIA

-663 AKLNDSSIP
+663 AKLTDNSIP
-672 VSERSQIDIH
+672 VAERSQIDIH

-690 TEVFDKGS
+690 TEVFDNGN
-698 DGFDIVIGNPPYIQL
+698 DGFDIVIGNPPYINVQL
-713 QIDIHKKGIDKKGN
+713 MYEEDKALYKKLFPTFFKRCDIFALFIENGLSLSSSDGILT
-727 EYTMK
+727 YIIPS
-732 LGDVYKDSNYL
+732 VIHSNLSYQ
-743 TFEKTGDIYCLFYEQ
+743 KIRDM
-758 GVNILDTKG
+758 ILDKYW
-767 TLCYITSNKWMKSGY
+767 LSEVCYTGGKVFNAPTVDTTIIRCNKHGNDKIILKDAVNFSCHKIYEVDKDYFSQFQNVISIGERNTIYDKLFNKDFITIGSAFTVFQGIVT
-782 GEATRRY
+782 G
-789 FINNCNPILLIDFT
+789 NNTAF
-803 GTKIFENATVDVNI
+803 IFENEDDAIAHGVDVALLHPLCHGRDIGRYEIKSRERRILYIDNNI
-817 LLLRKE
+817 DIEDYPNTKQWLLIFKEQLSKRREAQKGVISWYGLQWPRVKSELDIKE
-823 KNENKTKSVWLD
+823 KLLIQNTRNESLKQRLVAVIDDSAVYSTQGINFIIPTKKRVS
-835 EISDIKDLFNCVD
+835 
-848 KKSTIS
+848 
-854 SYESSEVWNILT
+854 
-866 AKDMLIKNK
+866 
-875 IESKGKPLGKWDL
+875 
-888 VLTRGVGTG
+888 
-897 YDKAYVITNDE
+897 
-908 KECLFSSC
+908 
-916 SIDELERTASIIHPM
+916 
-931 LRGREIDKYSY
+931 
-942 KWNGL
+942 
-947 WMIYIPLHFPMNDI
+947 
-961 PNIKGASKEAED
+961 
-973 TFSKLYPT
+973 LY
-981 IYRHICQYKDN
+981 
-992 LSTRDKTE
+992 
-1000 TGIRYEWYC
+1000 
-1009 MQRPRYDKFGKL
+1009 
-1021 GFSKIIYQE
+1021 
-1030 LSQGSSFAF
+1030 
-1039 DEDGVY
+1039 Y
-1045 LLNNSAYYI
+1045 LLG
-1054 HSQHDDKYL
+1054 
-1063 IAILNSKLIEYAYS
+1063 ILNSKLMNYLFATKFLNLAIKAEYLKQVMIPSESDGKVIEIV
-1077 KYYCT
+1077 KDILRT
-1082 KLGKTGVRWLAQNIV
+1082 KRMNSGT
-1097 NLPIVDAEEFQKQDI
+1097 
-1112 IKIVDQILS
+1112 
-1121 FKKSSC
+1121 
-1127 VADTSSLE
+1127 DTSSLE
-1135 AEIDQLVYQLYG
+1135 ARIDQLVYQLYG
-1147 LTDDEIAIVEGKNE
+1147 LTDEEIAIVEGRNE

>member
-1 MKLKSYLSKKFE
+1 MSMELKSYLSKKFE

-104 AFIIFHYEDSD
+104 AFIIFHYENSD

-262 KASTPEQKDNYLD
+262 MASTPEQKDNYLD
-275 CVLEPLFAGALN
+275 CVLEPLFAGALD

-344 TIDENNPNDAEVG
+344 TIDENDPNDAEVG

-421 RKLLNKPE
+421 RNLLNKPE
-429 EIVPRMRMEHIDDF
+429 EIVPNMKKNHFDDF

-478 AWAKDEKGNLLEG
+478 AWAKDDKGNLLEG

-530 QTPHVLPNFDYKFM
+530 RTPHVLPNFDYKFM

-551 TFDGKYINLDTKSQ
+551 TFDGKFINLDTKSQ

-576 KQRLYELK
+576 KQHLYELK
-584 QKYYQAEGEEK
+584 QKYYKAEGEDK

-639 SFDEVRQSLPE
+639 SFQEVRQSLPE

-663 AKLNDSSIP
+663 EKLNDKTIP
-672 VSERSQIDIH
+672 VVDRSQIDIH

-690 TEVFDKGS
+690 TEVFDNGNE
-698 DGFDIVIGNPPYIQL
+698 GFDIVIGNPPYITMTKNNTDNSL
-713 QIDIHKKGIDKKGN
+713 LKLYIDNFISIKKCYSKNIYTLFIELGICSLLAPSGN
-727 EYTMK
+727 ISFIIPEGLFKTRSYADCVSMMNNN
-732 LGDVYKDSNYL
+732 GDLLFYSTFSNYVFENAVTGSL
-743 TFEKTGDIYCLFYEQ
+743 IFNFRKEKTG
-758 GVNILDTKG
+758 TKA
-767 TLCYITSNKWMKSGY
+767 IH
-782 GEATRRY
+782 
-789 FINNCNPILLIDFT
+789 
-803 GTKIFENATVDVNI
+803 
-817 LLLRKE
+817 
-823 KNENKTKSVWLD
+823 
-835 EISDIKDLFNCVD
+835 
-848 KKSTIS
+848 
-854 SYESSEVWNILT
+854 
-866 AKDMLIKNK
+866 
-875 IESKGKPLGKWDL
+875 
-888 VLTRGVGTG
+888 
-897 YDKAYVITNDE
+897 YD
-908 KECLFSSC
+908 
-916 SIDELERTASIIHPM
+916 
-931 LRGREIDKYSY
+931 
-942 KWNGL
+942 
-947 WMIYIPLHFPMNDI
+947 
-961 PNIKGASKEAED
+961 
-973 TFSKLYPT
+973 
-981 IYRHICQYKDN
+981 
-992 LSTRDKTE
+992 
-1000 TGIRYEWYC
+1000 
-1009 MQRPRYDKFGKL
+1009 
-1021 GFSKIIYQE
+1021 
-1030 LSQGSSFAF
+1030 F
-1039 DEDGVY
+1039 DENY
-1045 LLNNSAYYI
+1045 N
-1054 HSQHDDKYL
+1054 
-1063 IAILNSKLIEYAYS
+1063 
-1077 KYYCT
+1077 
-1082 KLGKTGVRWLAQNIV
+1082 
-1097 NLPIVDAEEFQKQDI
+1097 
-1112 IKIVDQILS
+1112 IKIVEDGDASILDKIYYSSKELKEVAELFKGMVVKDRQKVVFDTQNGYPNIFLLGKSISKWIIRTPYYTDYCTLTIVGGTKKKSKHDVYPRIVIRRTGDTLCCALIDTPALTESTLYSCWSKKTSIDNRYLLGLLNSNLLDFYNKKRNITNQQGFPQILMTDLQGLPIKEVTNDKQQPIINLVDKILS
-1121 FKKSSC
+1121 KKKQDPYS
-1127 VADTSSLE
+1127 DTSALE
-1135 AEIDQLVYQLYG
+1135 HEIDHLVYQLYG
-1147 LTDDEIAIVEGKNE
+1147 LSYDEVLIVDPDTPITREEYERYNISE

>member
-1 MKLKSYLSKKFE
+1 MELKSYLSSKFE

-26 FGEEKFEDMYDVEA
+26 FGEDRFEDMYDVDA
-40 LDNEDLQAMAKRTG
+40 LDNEDLQAMARRTG
-54 IKSAIQYGLVQVGT
+54 IKSAILYGLVQVGT

-125 KDNKEVTEAKRYTFL
+125 KDNQEVTEAKRYTFL

-162 EINRDDIVAAFDVEA
+162 DINRDDIVKAFDVEA

-191 KFCNYIYDNRNDEDL
+191 KFCNYIYDNRNDESL

-239 GWLGVPVDKQWG
+239 GWLGVPVGKQWG
-251 EGDTQFMRNLF
+251 EGDTQFMRKLF
-262 KASTPEQKDNYLD
+262 KASTQEQKDNYLD
-275 CVLEPLFAGALN
+275 LVLEPLFAGALN

-292 DIFDLGVEGFRT
+292 DIFDLNVEGYRT

-313 LFERDVLDE
+313 LFERDALDE

-344 TIDENNPNDAEVG
+344 TIDENDPNDAEVG

-421 RKLLNKPE
+421 RQLLTKPE
-429 EIVPRMRMEHIDDF
+429 AIVPRMKKEHLEDF

-530 QTPHVLPNFDYKFM
+530 QKPHVLPNFDYKFM

-551 TFDGKYINLDTKSQ
+551 TFDGKFINLETKQIVNAVSE
-565 KHINVEAMKKE
+565 KLKTEKKE
-576 KQRLYELK
+576 LYRLK
-584 QKYYQAEGEEK
+584 QLHYNASGEEK
-595 HELNVQI
+595 NILDI
-602 KDTILKLI
+602 KIKCSILRMI
-610 SRQLGYESR
+610 SMRLGAESR
-619 AWYQHNAVQGTLS
+619 AWHDTHCKQATMDFGGEQSQVS
-632 FDDVETM
+632 FDTIN
-639 SFDEVRQSLPE
+639 QSLPLE
-650 DKLQSIA
+650 MQQTNN
-657 LAESLH
+657 LAKTLY
-663 AKLNDSSIP
+663 KQLNDASIP
-672 VSERSQIDIH
+672 VAERSQIDIH

-690 TEVFDKGS
+690 TEVFDNGS
-698 DGFDIVIGNPPYIQL
+698 DGFDIVIGNPPYVTYKGKQKVNCSEELVRQL
-713 QIDIHKKGIDKKGN
+713 ISI
-727 EYTMK
+727 
-732 LGDVYKDSNYL
+732 YKDSAEYKINSYALFVELGQNISGNRGCLSFIIPSTILQNEYL
-743 TFEKTGDIYCLFYEQ
+743 KKIRKLLITANDLLKIVSFENKVFDAVTDSIIIEFLHGHSRSNLMKYYRVNDLNFTCTDCKCFNPEQWNSENELFKIDLRSNNDDKIIFSKMESNTIRLGDIYNVYVGIVANGIKKFLSEFQENNNYKKYLQ
-758 GVNILDTKG
+758 GKHLEHYSIKK
-767 TLCYITSNKWMKSGY
+767 TSL
-782 GEATRRY
+782 
-789 FINNCNPILLIDFT
+789 FINFDKDKLHSNTDET
-803 GTKIFENATVDVNI
+803 VYEKETKI
-817 LLLRKE
+817 LLRKTG
-823 KNENKTKSVWLD
+823 NV
-835 EISDIKDLFNCVD
+835 
-848 KKSTIS
+848 
-854 SYESSEVWNILT
+854 
-866 AKDMLIKNK
+866 LIA
-875 IESKGKPLGKWDL
+875 
-888 VLTRGVGTG
+888 T
-897 YDKAYVITNDE
+897 
-908 KECLFSSC
+908 
-916 SIDELERTASIIHPM
+916 
-931 LRGREIDKYSY
+931 IDKEQYYTDQSIYNLYQQIGNNYSDY
-942 KWNGL
+942 VL
-947 WMIYIPLHFPMNDI
+947 
-961 PNIKGASKEAED
+961 
-973 TFSKLYPT
+973 
-981 IYRHICQYKDN
+981 
-992 LSTRDKTE
+992 
-1000 TGIRYEWYC
+1000 
-1009 MQRPRYDKFGKL
+1009 
-1021 GFSKIIYQE
+1021 
-1030 LSQGSSFAF
+1030 
-1039 DEDGVY
+1039 V
-1045 LLNNSAYYI
+1045 
-1054 HSQHDDKYL
+1054 
-1063 IAILNSKLIEYAYS
+1063 AILNSKLMNYYYNKKLITNADVFPYIKGVHIKSFPIPNKQINSLLDETIENKVKELIDY
-1077 KYYCT
+1077 K
-1082 KLGKTGVRWLAQNIV
+1082 QNRNSIKV
-1097 NLPIVDAEEFQKQDI
+1097 N
-1112 IKIVDQILS
+1112 
-1121 FKKSSC
+1121 
-1127 VADTSSLE
+1127 SLE
-1135 AEIDQLVYQLYG
+1135 HEIDQLVYQLYG
-1147 LTDDEIAIVEGKNE
+1147 LTDEEIAIVEGKNK

>member
-1 MKLKSYLSKKFE
+1 MSMELKSYLSKKFE

-262 KASTPEQKDNYLD
+262 KASSPEQKDNYLD

-344 TIDENNPNDAEVG
+344 TIDENDPNDAEVG

-429 EIVPRMRMEHIDDF
+429 EIVPRMRMEHLDDF

-530 QTPHVLPNFDYKFM
+530 RTPHVLPNFDYKFM

-551 TFDGKYINLDTKSQ
+551 TFDGKFINLDTKSQ

-576 KQRLYELK
+576 KQHLYELK
-584 QKYYQAEGEEK
+584 QKYYKAEGEDK

-639 SFDEVRQSLPE
+639 SFQEVRQSLPE

-672 VSERSQIDIH
+672 VAERSQVDIH

-690 TEVFDKGS
+690 TEVFDNGS
-698 DGFDIVIGNPPYIQL
+698 DGFDIVIGNPPYITMTKNNTDNSL
-713 QIDIHKKGIDKKGN
+713 LKLYIDNFISIKKCYSKNIYTLFIELGICSLLAPSGN
-727 EYTMK
+727 ISFIIPEGLFKTRSYADCVSMMNNN
-732 LGDVYKDSNYL
+732 GDLLFYSTFSNYVFENAVTGSL
-743 TFEKTGDIYCLFYEQ
+743 IFNFRKEKTG
-758 GVNILDTKG
+758 TKA
-767 TLCYITSNKWMKSGY
+767 IH
-782 GEATRRY
+782 
-789 FINNCNPILLIDFT
+789 
-803 GTKIFENATVDVNI
+803 
-817 LLLRKE
+817 
-823 KNENKTKSVWLD
+823 
-835 EISDIKDLFNCVD
+835 
-848 KKSTIS
+848 
-854 SYESSEVWNILT
+854 
-866 AKDMLIKNK
+866 
-875 IESKGKPLGKWDL
+875 
-888 VLTRGVGTG
+888 
-897 YDKAYVITNDE
+897 YD
-908 KECLFSSC
+908 
-916 SIDELERTASIIHPM
+916 
-931 LRGREIDKYSY
+931 
-942 KWNGL
+942 
-947 WMIYIPLHFPMNDI
+947 
-961 PNIKGASKEAED
+961 
-973 TFSKLYPT
+973 
-981 IYRHICQYKDN
+981 
-992 LSTRDKTE
+992 
-1000 TGIRYEWYC
+1000 
-1009 MQRPRYDKFGKL
+1009 
-1021 GFSKIIYQE
+1021 
-1030 LSQGSSFAF
+1030 F
-1039 DEDGVY
+1039 DENY
-1045 LLNNSAYYI
+1045 N
-1054 HSQHDDKYL
+1054 
-1063 IAILNSKLIEYAYS
+1063 
-1077 KYYCT
+1077 
-1082 KLGKTGVRWLAQNIV
+1082 
-1097 NLPIVDAEEFQKQDI
+1097 
-1112 IKIVDQILS
+1112 IKIVEDGDASILDKIYYS
-1121 FKKSSC
+1121 SKELKEVAELFKGMVVKDRQKVVFDTQNGYPNIFLLGKSISKWIIRTPYYTDYC
-1127 VADTSSLE
+1127 TLTIVGGTKKNTMCILE
-1135 AEIDQLVYQLYG
+1135 
-1147 LTDDEIAIVEGKNE
+1147 

>member
-1 MKLKSYLSKKFE
+1 MSMELKSYLSKKFE

-344 TIDENNPNDAEVG
+344 TIDENDPNDAEVG

-429 EIVPRMRMEHIDDF
+429 EIVPRMRMEHLDDF

-551 TFDGKYINLDTKSQ
+551 TFDGKFINLETEK
-565 KHINVEAMKKE
+565 INKEYYKKLVAEKKE
-576 KQRLYELK
+576 L
-584 QKYYQAEGEEK
+584 
-595 HELNVQI
+595 
-602 KDTILKLI
+602 
-610 SRQLGYESR
+610 
-619 AWYQHNAVQGTLS
+619 
-632 FDDVETM
+632 
-639 SFDEVRQSLPE
+639 
-650 DKLQSIA
+650 
-657 LAESLH
+657 
-663 AKLNDSSIP
+663 
-672 VSERSQIDIH
+672 
-682 FFDWRIMF
+682 
-690 TEVFDKGS
+690 
-698 DGFDIVIGNPPYIQL
+698 
-713 QIDIHKKGIDKKGN
+713 
-727 EYTMK
+727 
-732 LGDVYKDSNYL
+732 
-743 TFEKTGDIYCLFYEQ
+743 
-758 GVNILDTKG
+758 
-767 TLCYITSNKWMKSGY
+767 
-782 GEATRRY
+782 
-789 FINNCNPILLIDFT
+789 
-803 GTKIFENATVDVNI
+803 
-817 LLLRKE
+817 
-823 KNENKTKSVWLD
+823 
-835 EISDIKDLFNCVD
+835 
-848 KKSTIS
+848 
-854 SYESSEVWNILT
+854 
-866 AKDMLIKNK
+866 
-875 IESKGKPLGKWDL
+875 
-888 VLTRGVGTG
+888 
-897 YDKAYVITNDE
+897 
-908 KECLFSSC
+908 
-916 SIDELERTASIIHPM
+916 
-931 LRGREIDKYSY
+931 
-942 KWNGL
+942 
-947 WMIYIPLHFPMNDI
+947 
-961 PNIKGASKEAED
+961 
-973 TFSKLYPT
+973 
-981 IYRHICQYKDN
+981 
-992 LSTRDKTE
+992 
-1000 TGIRYEWYC
+1000 
-1009 MQRPRYDKFGKL
+1009 
-1021 GFSKIIYQE
+1021 
-1030 LSQGSSFAF
+1030 
-1039 DEDGVY
+1039 
-1045 LLNNSAYYI
+1045 
-1054 HSQHDDKYL
+1054 
-1063 IAILNSKLIEYAYS
+1063 
-1077 KYYCT
+1077 
-1082 KLGKTGVRWLAQNIV
+1082 
-1097 NLPIVDAEEFQKQDI
+1097 
-1112 IKIVDQILS
+1112 
-1121 FKKSSC
+1121 
-1127 VADTSSLE
+1127 
-1135 AEIDQLVYQLYG
+1135 
-1147 LTDDEIAIVEGKNE
+1147 

>member
-1 MKLKSYLSKKFE
+1 MDLKSYLSREFE
-13 GRESFLENIVFPI
+13 GRDSFLENIVFPI
-26 FGEEKFEDMYDVEA
+26 FGKENFENKYDVDA
-40 LDNEDLQAMAKRTG
+40 LDNDDLKLLAQRTG
-54 IKSAIQYGLVQVGT
+54 IKSAILYGLVQVGT
-68 TEINIYDVTVSDRVM
+68 TEIYIYDVTVSERVV

-89 GIQQLIRRIMLDYTS
+89 GIQQLIRKIMETYSS

-125 KDNKEVTEAKRYTFL
+125 KDDKEATEAKRYTFL
-140 LGPGQ
+140 LGKGQ

-162 EINRDDIVAAFDVEA
+162 NINRDDIVKAFDVEA

-191 KFCNYIYDNRNDEDL
+191 KFCNYIYDNRNDETL

-262 KASTPEQKDNYLD
+262 KASTQKQKDNYLD
-275 CVLEPLFAGALN
+275 LVLEPLFAGALN

-292 DIFDLGVEGFRT
+292 DIFDLNVEGFRT

-313 LFERDVLDE
+313 LFERDALDE

-344 TIDENNPNDAEVG
+344 TIDENDPNDAEVG

-421 RKLLNKPE
+421 RNLLNKPE
-429 EIVPRMRMEHIDDF
+429 EIVPNMKKNHFDDF

-478 AWAKDEKGNLLEG
+478 AWAKDDKGNLLEG

-530 QTPHVLPNFDYKFM
+530 RTPHVLPNFDYKFM

-551 TFDGKYINLDTKSQ
+551 TFDGKFINLDTKSQ

-576 KQRLYELK
+576 KQHLYELK
-584 QKYYQAEGEEK
+584 QKYYKAGGEDK

-639 SFDEVRQSLPE
+639 SFQEVRQSLPE

-663 AKLNDSSIP
+663 EKLNDKTIP
-672 VSERSQIDIH
+672 VVDRSQIDIH

-690 TEVFDKGS
+690 TEVFDNGNE
-698 DGFDIVIGNPPYIQL
+698 GFDIVIGNPPYITMTKNNTDNSL
-713 QIDIHKKGIDKKGN
+713 LKLYIDNFISIKKCYSKNIYTLFIELGICSLLAPSGN
-727 EYTMK
+727 ISFIIPEGLFKTRSYADCVSMMNNN
-732 LGDVYKDSNYL
+732 GDLLFYSTFSNYVFENAVTGSL
-743 TFEKTGDIYCLFYEQ
+743 IFNFRKEKTG
-758 GVNILDTKG
+758 TKA
-767 TLCYITSNKWMKSGY
+767 IH
-782 GEATRRY
+782 
-789 FINNCNPILLIDFT
+789 
-803 GTKIFENATVDVNI
+803 
-817 LLLRKE
+817 
-823 KNENKTKSVWLD
+823 
-835 EISDIKDLFNCVD
+835 
-848 KKSTIS
+848 
-854 SYESSEVWNILT
+854 
-866 AKDMLIKNK
+866 
-875 IESKGKPLGKWDL
+875 
-888 VLTRGVGTG
+888 
-897 YDKAYVITNDE
+897 YD
-908 KECLFSSC
+908 
-916 SIDELERTASIIHPM
+916 
-931 LRGREIDKYSY
+931 
-942 KWNGL
+942 
-947 WMIYIPLHFPMNDI
+947 
-961 PNIKGASKEAED
+961 
-973 TFSKLYPT
+973 
-981 IYRHICQYKDN
+981 
-992 LSTRDKTE
+992 
-1000 TGIRYEWYC
+1000 
-1009 MQRPRYDKFGKL
+1009 
-1021 GFSKIIYQE
+1021 
-1030 LSQGSSFAF
+1030 F
-1039 DEDGVY
+1039 DENY
-1045 LLNNSAYYI
+1045 N
-1054 HSQHDDKYL
+1054 
-1063 IAILNSKLIEYAYS
+1063 
-1077 KYYCT
+1077 
-1082 KLGKTGVRWLAQNIV
+1082 
-1097 NLPIVDAEEFQKQDI
+1097 
-1112 IKIVDQILS
+1112 IKIVEDGDASILDKIYYSSKELKEVAELFKGMVVKDRQKVVFDTQNGYPNIFLLGKSISKWIIRTPYYTDYCTLTIVGGTKKKSKHDVYPRIVIRRTGDTLCCALIDTPALTESTLYSCWSKKTSIDNRYLLGLLNSNLLDFYNKKRNITNQQGFPQILMTDLQGLPIKEVTNDKQQPIINLVDKILS
-1121 FKKSSC
+1121 KKKQDPYS
-1127 VADTSSLE
+1127 DTSALE
-1135 AEIDQLVYQLYG
+1135 HEIDHLVYQLYG
-1147 LTDDEIAIVEGKNE
+1147 LSYDEVLIVDPDTPITREEYERYNISE

>member
-1 MKLKSYLSKKFE
+1 MSMELKSYLSRKFE

-26 FGEEKFEDMYDVEA
+26 FGEDRFEDMYDVDA
-40 LDNEDLQAMAKRTG
+40 LDNEDLQAMARRTG
-54 IKSAIQYGLVQVGT
+54 IKSAILYGLVQIGT

-145 SCRTAAENF
+145 SCRTAAQNF

-162 EINRDDIVAAFDVEA
+162 DINRDDIVAAFDVEA

-191 KFCNYIYDNRNDEDL
+191 KFCNYIYDNRSDESL
-206 FGHEFAEW
+206 FGREFAEW

-239 GWLGVPVDKQWG
+239 GWLGVSVDKQWG
-251 EGDTQFMRNLF
+251 EGDNQFMRNLF
-262 KASTPEQKDNYLD
+262 KASTQEQKDNYLD
-275 CVLEPLFAGALN
+275 SVLEPLFADALN

-292 DIFDLGVEGFRT
+292 DIFDLNVEGFRST
-304 TRIPYLNGG
+304 KIPYLNGG
-313 LFERDVLDE
+313 LFERDALDE

-344 TIDENNPNDAEVG
+344 TIDENDPNDAEVG

-412 PEDEIKESV
+412 PEEEIKESV
-421 RKLLNKPE
+421 RQLLNKPE
-429 EIVPRMRMEHIDDF
+429 NIVPRMKKEHLDDF

-478 AWAKDEKGNLLEG
+478 AWAKDDKGNLLEG

-551 TFDGKYINLDTKSQ
+551 TFDGKFINLDTKTQ

-576 KQRLYELK
+576 KQRLYEIK
-584 QKYYQAEGEEK
+584 QKYYTAEGEEK
-595 HELNVQI
+595 QGLNIQI
-602 KDTILKLI
+602 KDTILKLV

-619 AWYQHNAVQGTLS
+619 AWYQHNAVEGTLP
-632 FDDVETM
+632 FNDVETM

-650 DKLQSIA
+650 EKLKSIA

-663 AKLNDSSIP
+663 SKLNNKAIP
-672 VSERSQIDIH
+672 VDERSQIDIH

-690 TEVFDKGS
+690 TEVFDNGNE
-698 DGFDIVIGNPPYIQL
+698 GFDIVIGNPPYIDSESMTNQGMGNL
-713 QIDIHKKGIDKKGN
+713 RELLKKRFDCLEGN
-727 EYTMK
+727 W
-732 LGDVYKDSNYL
+732 DVYMAFLEFSLSISSIVVFITPDKWLSKP
-743 TFEKTGDIYCLFYEQ
+743 FGKKFRKTRMRERMSLI
-758 GVNILDTKG
+758 TKAG
-767 TLCYITSNKWMKSGY
+767 SKV
-782 GEATRRY
+782 
-789 FINNCNPILLIDFT
+789 
-803 GTKIFENATVDVNI
+803 FENATVDAIITLYKKESDKLSVNEFESRDNSVLI
-817 LLLRKE
+817 TSKGCYSIKELQDPFIIDFLFADNIGVICKMDKFDGKFQQLAECEGACATSDAYKLKPLVRNCINPNYDEDFIIINTGTISKYYYRWGISPMKYLGDSYLNPIVKKTDFISTFGSTYIRRAMRPKIIFKGLNLLD
-823 KNENKTKSVWLD
+823 VCLD
-835 EISDIKDLFNCVD
+835 EYGWICPA
-848 KKSTIS
+848 KSTNVICSEDIS
-854 SYESSEVWNILT
+854 
-866 AKDMLIKNK
+866 
-875 IESKGKPLGKWDL
+875 
-888 VLTRGVGTG
+888 
-897 YDKAYVITNDE
+897 
-908 KECLFSSC
+908 
-916 SIDELERTASIIHPM
+916 
-931 LRGREIDKYSY
+931 
-942 KWNGL
+942 
-947 WMIYIPLHFPMNDI
+947 
-961 PNIKGASKEAED
+961 
-973 TFSKLYPT
+973 
-981 IYRHICQYKDN
+981 
-992 LSTRDKTE
+992 
-1000 TGIRYEWYC
+1000 
-1009 MQRPRYDKFGKL
+1009 
-1021 GFSKIIYQE
+1021 
-1030 LSQGSSFAF
+1030 
-1039 DEDGVY
+1039 
-1045 LLNNSAYYI
+1045 LL
-1054 HSQHDDKYL
+1054 KYL
-1063 IAILNSKLIEYAYS
+1063 CGLLNSKLMFYYIKIKYS
-1077 KYYCT
+1077 SSSYCGGITFT
-1082 KLGKTGVRWLAQNIV
+1082 KDMINS
-1097 NLPIVDAEEFQKQDI
+1097 LPINVSADRNAIVCCADKI
-1112 IKIVDQILS
+1112 LKIKNENPHS
-1121 FKKSSC
+1121 
-1127 VADTSSLE
+1127 DTSALE
-1135 AEIDQLVYQLYG
+1135 REIDQLVYQLYG
-1147 LTDDEIAIVEGKNE
+1147 LTDEEISIVEGKDE